1 MSGWIQHARMTNC
14 MKMFGLGI
22 TKENYLFVR
31 DHRSRECPHV
41 FWRRNYKC
49 KSVEH
54 VHWEV
59 GTGDD
64 DDVAGR
70 VKKKRFPWDIIRIM
84 TSNLLHMV

>member
-1 MSGWIQHARMTNC
+1 MNI
-14 MKMFGLGI
+14 FGLGI
-22 TKENYLFVR
+22 TKEKYLFVR
-31 DHRSRECPHV
+31 DHISRGFPHV
-41 FWRRNYKC
+41 FWRHNYTCNSAEIK
-49 KSVEH
+49 H
-54 VHWEV
+54 LEV